1 MNHNYHEDHSDEIL
15 IHPPKKLINR
25 SILFTL
31 VGIGL
36 LIAAGLFIK
45 VPETASGPA
54 QLVSNLAFVEIYPA
68 VEGNISHLLTTDGV
82 YVENG
87 TPLAIIQNAVDDG
100 EYKLVKQA
108 LQQLTGLIRRH
119 DTVNLAKFE
128 LPVVTEIGM
137 MQGVYQD
144 LRGSIHNLATLIK
157 SDEYR
162 KQKAIL
168 SDNLSILHKTVDQL
182 DTRISLREESVDLA
196 KAQVERNREL
206 HSQGLIADAEFDR
219 VKGEW
224 VAKKME
230 LEDLRAQNLQN
241 QLSINHC
248 LESIAL
254 KGHEHKK
261 LLDAGF
267 LAMRE
272 ALEKNKEQLQKW
284 EDTYLLKA
292 PTAGRVQLAH
302 AWEAQQKVTPQQA
315 AITILPEKQRSCV
328 VKISCAAKDA
338 AKVSAG
344 QRVLL
349 EVQGFP
355 AFTHGYLEGRVQH
368 VSEVPTGGRYAVEAL
383 LVQGFITTLGKEVH
397 FNRYAEGHGKV
408 ITSNQPFIARLLKN
422 SGFLD

>member
-1 MNHNYHEDHSDEIL
+1 MACRDVCGYGFKPWRGKRQGEVCGEVSAGRKAHSAGKIS
-15 IHPPKKLINR
+15 KLR
-25 SILFTL
+25 DS
-31 VGIGL
+31 
-36 LIAAGLFIK
+36 LIAELRVGLHERRAGGGVNGKMPGNPAKQPQAVCMAQFAF
-45 VPETASGPA
+45 TSGNSPA
-54 QLVSNLAFVEIYPA
+54 
-68 VEGNISHLLTTDGV
+68 T
-82 YVENG
+82 
-87 TPLAIIQNAVDDG
+87 
-100 EYKLVKQA
+100 
-108 LQQLTGLIRRH
+108 
-119 DTVNLAKFE
+119 
-128 LPVVTEIGM
+128 
-137 MQGVYQD
+137 
-144 LRGSIHNLATLIK
+144 
-157 SDEYR
+157 
-162 KQKAIL
+162 
-168 SDNLSILHKTVDQL
+168 
-182 DTRISLREESVDLA
+182 
-196 KAQVERNREL
+196 
-206 HSQGLIADAEFDR
+206 
-219 VKGEW
+219 
-224 VAKKME
+224 
-230 LEDLRAQNLQN
+230 QNLQN

-422 SGFLD
+422 TGFLE